1 MRVVCPQ
8 TDEAILS
15 DSEIINV
22 QPLKLRRKGKLKAL

>member
-15 DSEIINV
+15 DSKIINV
-22 QPLKLRRKGKLKAL
+22 QPLKLRKGKLRAL